1 MMYPFVKTFAR
12 MNRDAAAVVL
22 ATLLAVGSVCQAQT
36 MDAEPGARVSNYA
49 TPTEAVDGYA
59 YPTTKIAFEYPFSHP
74 DLPDLIV
81 LDELIVLLSPTRDG
95 WVGPAEGADVIG
107 VRVGDIGNLGV
118 TNIYGSALAAI
129 NQSVRDFMEAQY
141 GLIGH
146 LVTPDAEEIAYRT
159 TRKDIRQ
166 AGDTRLTIMIWRA
179 IVGEVRTVAHGDRL
193 GERGEKD
200 SEIEDAKTAMGDPV
214 SNVNRK
220 EHQRIRDRL
229 QVEPGLLLTRKTI
242 DDEVYRLNRHPGRRV
257 DAAVAPT
264 SQPGEVIVDYLITE
278 PKSWNVYIQT
288 SNTGS
293 ESTDIWQQR
302 VGYINRQLTGRDDV
316 LQLDLITTAFD
327 ESNAV
332 LGSYTFDLG
341 ARTRLKL
348 FGRWNEY
355 TAKDVG
361 FGFENFK
368 GDGYAIGAE
377 AAINVWQKGPQ
388 FVDLIVGVR
397 GEHIHVENRLF
408 LIEGSDDFLLPS
420 VGLRYEKRTP
430 VHSAFGEVTIES
442 NWGSIVGSSKEDV
455 QRLGRFG
462 ADDDFS
468 VMRAQLSHSFF
479 LEPILDPSGFKGER
493 GDEGMTLAHEI
504 AINPRAQ
511 YAFNSRLIPN
521 YEFVA
526 GGFYTVRGYEESA
539 AVGDDAVFGS
549 LEYRYHLGRSL
560 PSSAETTTLFG
571 QPFRSARTRP
581 YGSADWDVIFK
592 GFIDA
597 ARLGVNDAPF
607 FEQAETLVGVGVGI
621 ETQLRSNLTLRLD
634 YGMALTNIGEGVN
647 QTTSVG
653 DTRLHFSA
661 QMVF

>member
-1 MMYPFVKTFAR
+1 MFPFEVKNRFAL
-12 MNRDAAAVVL
+12 MAIFMS
-22 ATLLAVGSVCQAQT
+22 SVCFTQICFAQT
-36 MDAEPGARVSNYA
+36 MVQEPVAPASNFA
-49 TPTEAVDGYA
+49 TPNESVDGFA
-59 YPTTKIAFEYPFSHP
+59 YPANTIVFVYPFEHP
-74 DLPDLIV
+74 DLPDLQV
-81 LDELIVLLSPTRDG
+81 LEDLIVLLSPTNGG
-95 WVGPAEGADVIG
+95 WVGPTDGADVIG
-107 VRVGDIGNLGV
+107 VRLGELGLLGV

-146 LVTPDAEEIAYRT
+146 LVTPDASEIAYRT
-159 TRKDIRQ
+159 TRADLRE
-166 AGDTRLTIMIWRA
+166 AGDTQLTIMIWRA

-193 GERGEKD
+193 AERHAQGSDQISKD
-200 SEIEDAKTAMGDPV
+200 QAADTAMGEPE
-214 SNVNRK
+214 SNVNRN
-220 EHQRIRDRL
+220 EHQRTRDRL
-229 QVEPGLLLTRKTI
+229 DIEPGMLLTRKTI
-242 DDEVYRLNRHPGRRV
+242 DDEIYRLNRHPGRRV

-264 SQPGEVIVDYLITE
+264 KQPGEVIVDYLITE
-278 PKSWNVYIQT
+278 PKSWNVYVQT

-332 LGSYTFDLG
+332 LGSYTFDFG
-341 ARTRLKL
+341 PRTRLKL

-368 GDGYAIGAE
+368 GDGYAVGAE
-377 AAINVWQKGPQ
+377 AAINVWQKGPK
-388 FVDLIVGVR
+388 FVDFIVGVR

-430 VHSAFGEVTIES
+430 VHSAFGQVTIES

-462 ADDDFS
+462 ADDDFTI
-468 VMRAQLSHSFF
+468 MRAQLSHSFF

-504 AINPRAQ
+504 AINFRAQ
-511 YAFNSRLIPN
+511 YAFQSRLIPN

-539 AVGDDAVFGS
+539 AVGDDAIFGS

-560 PSSAETTTLFG
+560 PSSSESMTLFG

-581 YGSADWDVIFK
+581 YGSADWDLIFK

-621 ETQLRSNLTLRLD
+621 ETQLKSNLTLRLD
-634 YGMALTNIGEGVN
+634 YGMALTNIGQGAN